1 METKLTVRVSEE
13 LLQGAKRYAA
23 KNGTTLTRLI
33 SAYLERITQ
42 DEAGAENA
50 PIVRRLS
57 GILSPEISQQDYR
70 EYLERK
76 YRAG

>member
-23 KNGTTLTRLI
+23 EHDTTLTRLI
-33 SAYLERITQ
+33 TAYFERLIHESAGEF
-42 DEAGAENA
+42 DA

-57 GILSPEISQQDYR
+57 GVLSENVSEQDYR
-70 EYLERK
+70 DYLEHK
-76 YRAG
+76 YGAR

>member
-23 KNGTTLTRLI
+23 DHDTTLTRLI
-33 SAYLERITQ
+33 TAYFERLMHESAE
-42 DEAGAENA
+42 EPHA

-57 GILSPEISQQDYR
+57 GALSGDVSEQDYHH
-70 EYLERK
+70 YLEQK
-76 YRAG
+76 YGAG